1 MRLNKE
7 NKGEGKML
15 AGTQIYIDPKTH
27 NLVLENY
34 GQQPVRLNE
43 IRPLK

>member
-1 MRLNKE
+1 
-7 NKGEGKML
+7 ML
-15 AGTQIYIDPKTH
+15 AGTQIYIDKSN

-43 IRPLK
+43 IKKLK